1 MFSESIMLV
10 CLAHLDLS
18 RFVCRSF
25 DASFQQMVLWMRRSQ
40 CEAPGLEDCL
50 LKDDHPAVAAELAR
64 LSLSSR
70 GGSDNDGDDYDSDD
84 DDDIMMTMMVMM
96 MTVMMLVF
104 QDCIMMDG
112 TLRSR
117 HEADSRVQS
126 S

>member
-84 DDDIMMTMMVMM
+84 DDDY
-96 MTVMMLVF
+96 
-104 QDCIMMDG
+104 DDNDG
-112 TLRSR
+112 DDDDSDDAGVSR
-117 HEADSRVQS
+117 LYHDGWHAQVKT
-126 S
+126 